1 MHMGK
6 LIPLL
11 GDQFVS
17 CAKQGLSGACAEA
30 FPANNLGFHLLLA
43 HPRSTGAIGVMQRIK
58 KFRQVGSF
66 SRNMH

>member
-30 FPANNLGFHLLLA
+30 FSVNNLGFHLLLA
-43 HPRSTGAIGVMQRIK
+43 HPRSTGAIRVM
-58 KFRQVGSF
+58 
-66 SRNMH
+66 

>member
-11 GDQFVS
+11 GDQFMS
-17 CAKQGLSGACAEA
+17 CAKQSLSRACAEA
-30 FPANNLGFHLLLA
+30 FPVNNLGFYLLLA